1 MTNQLVKFVTNI
13 LDTIRSDGPLA
24 GNSCMQERKSRVR
37 TSDAYRNVWPD
48 QIIATNSNSKR
59 WIALHEGVHLIEVPV
74 LQKVC
79 NYPATAHLPFSIR
92 LTLDELLS

>member
-1 MTNQLVKFVTNI
+1 
-13 LDTIRSDGPLA
+13 
-24 GNSCMQERKSRVR
+24 MQERKSRVR